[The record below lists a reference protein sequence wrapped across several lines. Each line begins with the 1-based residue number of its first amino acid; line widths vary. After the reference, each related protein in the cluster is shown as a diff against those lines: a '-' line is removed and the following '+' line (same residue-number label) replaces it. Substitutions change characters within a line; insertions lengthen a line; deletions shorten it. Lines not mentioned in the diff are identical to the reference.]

1 MQQSAPS
8 TEQNAVP
15 ITSAQADIPAEA
27 ASPAAQ
33 AANVSTGIPA
43 EQASAF
49 LPVQSLTPLVL
60 QPEDLYAYQKCTIMI
75 VVQLRPQVEGGRPRP
90 VLLSVQNGTANKEDL
105 PLYRLLSS
113 EDELGGLFPPALVS
127 LLEELQ
133 RELPARKQRHEQ
145 RVAKKS
151 TTGGTSTKAVQKS
164 SQTPAKDVGKQKR
177 VAAVAAS
184 TKPVPPVSSPATPLP
199 KDGLVLGGLFDDLE
213 H

>member
-1 MQQSAPS
+1 MQQFALS

-15 ITSAQADIPAEA
+15 ITPAQADMLTEA
-27 ASPAAQ
+27 ASPA
-33 AANVSTGIPA
+33 NVPTGISA
-43 EQASAF
+43 EQASAS
-49 LPVQSLTPLVL
+49 LPVQSSLPSVP

-75 VVQLRPQVEGGRPRP
+75 VVQLRPQVEAGHPRP
-90 VLLSVQNGTANKEDL
+90 VLLSVQNGTTNKEDL

-113 EDELGGLFPPALVS
+113 EDELNGPLPPVLVS

-145 RVAKKS
+145 RAAKKS
-151 TTGGTSTKAVQKS
+151 TTGGTSTNAVQKS

-184 TKPVPPVSSPATPLP
+184 TKPVPPVSAPATSLP
-199 KDGLVLGGLFDDLE
+199 KEGLVLGGLFDDLE